1 MGSADRL
8 DQAAMKLVV
17 LAAFN
22 RDDEGNLLPAFEPRE
37 MRDEGQ
43 AKQQAALMKDQFAGV
58 IAWVR
63 DADPDLGEFGPPTIL
78 AQYGDVPEME

>member
-43 AKQQAALMKDQFAGV
+43 AKQQALLMKDQYAGV